1 MTLNRAR
8 KAKATRREVEDT
20 SAEARLAV
28 NLPVQLH
35 RQLKA
40 KAAEQGSSIRDFILE
55 LLKKNGIS

>member
-1 MTLNRAR
+1 MTARAR
-8 KAKATRREVEDT
+8 RAKTRKETIEDP
-20 SAEARLAV
+20 SGEARLAV

-40 KAAEQGSSIRDFILE
+40 RAAEQGSSIRDFILE

>member
-8 KAKATRREVEDT
+8 KAKATRREVEAAAD
-20 SAEARLAV
+20 EARLAV

>member
-8 KAKATRREVEDT
+8 KAKATRREIEDA
-20 SAEARLAV
+20 AEARLAV